1 VYALLFTE
9 HGVTPGAMS
18 SLFVIWSVTS
28 FLLEVPSGAWA
39 DIVDRRTLLVLS
51 GPVYAAGFAIW
62 TVWPTYAGF
71 AIGFVLWGLSS
82 ALMSGTFEALLYDSL
97 AARGATDD
105 YAGLLGRANS
115 AATAAS
121 VAAIAGAAPL
131 LAWGGFPA
139 VGAVSVGVA
148 LLHGAL
154 ARTLPVAPRA
164 ESADPTKDGDGAVDE
179 NAAFIARYIATLRA
193 GVVESTRKP
202 RVRHLV
208 IIAAAL
214 YGLTAYDEY
223 FPAVATEAGASANH
237 VPLLVSVTVVGQ
249 FIGSA
254 VAGRTAKMSH
264 RAMTIAIAAGGTMIA
279 AGAVARHPVGFV
291 AIAVGYGL
299 IENAAVISDARLQD
313 SIEGP
318 ARATVTSVA
327 GLSAEVVAVAIFATV
342 ALGSARFSVSA
353 MLAVVAVPT
362 IAVAAVARRWWPD
375 RSGGRPNSES
385 AAVRS
390 APRASTTR
398 VPSRQG

>member
-1 VYALLFTE
+1 
-9 HGVTPGAMS
+9 MS
-18 SLFVIWSVTS
+18 TLFVIWSVTS

-39 DIVDRRTLLVLS
+39 DIVDRRTLLFLS
-51 GPVYAAGFAIW
+51 GPIYAAGFTVWI
-62 TVWPTYAGF
+62 VWPTYAGF

-97 AARGATDD
+97 AARGATDS

-131 LAWGGFPA
+131 LAWGGFTS
-139 VGAVSVGVA
+139 VGVASVGVA

-154 ARTLPVAPRA
+154 ARSLPVAPRA
-164 ESADPTKDGDGAVDE
+164 ESADATKDGDRPAGEDATLL
-179 NAAFIARYIATLRA
+179 ARYVATLRDGLA
-193 GVVESTRKP
+193 EATGNR

-208 IIAAAL
+208 VIAAAL

-223 FPAVATEAGASANH
+223 FPAVATEAGASATD
-237 VPLLVSVTVVGQ
+237 VPLLVSLTVLGQ

-254 VAGRTAKMSH
+254 AAGRTATMSR
-264 RAMTIAIAAGGTMIA
+264 RAVTIAIAAGGALIA
-279 AGAVARHPVGFV
+279 AGALVRHPAGFV

-299 IENAAVISDARLQD
+299 AENAAVVSDAKLQD
-313 SIEGP
+313 TIEGT

-327 GLSAEVVAVAIFATV
+327 GLTAEVVAVAIFATV
-342 ALGSARFSVSA
+342 ALGSAQFSIST
-353 MLAVVAVPT
+353 MLAIVAVPT
-362 IAVAAVARRWWPD
+362 IGVAAAVRRWWPG
-375 RSGGRPNSES
+375 RSRGRFSTPMT
-385 AAVRS
+385 
-390 APRASTTR
+390 STTR